1 MINKDIR
8 LDFWDCESVVEIT
21 SDEGSGTIILSIT
34 ELEVDD
40 ERTTPESTFYKDR
53 STTEIYLSNK
63 EVESIIQALEQ
74 SLIEDDE

>member
-21 SDEGSGTIILSIT
+21 SYEGSGTIILSIT

-40 ERTTPESTFYKDR
+40 EQTTPESTFYKDR
-53 STTEIYLSNK
+53 STTEICLSNK